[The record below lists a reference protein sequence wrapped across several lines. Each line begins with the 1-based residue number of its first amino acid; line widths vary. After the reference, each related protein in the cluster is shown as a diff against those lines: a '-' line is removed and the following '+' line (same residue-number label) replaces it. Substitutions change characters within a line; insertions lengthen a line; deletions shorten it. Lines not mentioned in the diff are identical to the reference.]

1 MTGINKVT
9 EKLRSDAQ
17 AEAAAILARAEDD
30 CDAIRQSAEAVAR
43 AECEALRE
51 ASDKEC
57 RAIILRA
64 RSSAAK
70 AKRDA
75 ILSARAALLDEAY
88 ASAEKQL
95 RSMTGDRYL
104 DLLIKLLRTALK
116 SRLEEEAESLRLYG
130 EDISPDTYE
139 IMLTDRDRDLY
150 GYRLVEG
157 FASGLGA
164 KLPPDVLGRLVV
176 SDTPAAIDGGLVLRC
191 GRMDINCSLT
201 SLLTENRRATE
212 ARVNHILFGED

>member
-116 SRLEEEAESLRLYG
+116 SRLEELISKGILILATGNAG
-130 EDISPDTYE
+130 EVFCNE
-139 IMLTDRDRDLY
+139 IMENDNSNSIYDNAAWNDGMRRTGAA
-150 GYRLVEG
+150 GYS
-157 FASGLGA
+157 A
-164 KLPPDVLGRLVV
+164 
-176 SDTPAAIDGGLVLRC
+176 GG
-191 GRMDINCSLT
+191 NT
-201 SLLTENRRATE
+201 
-212 ARVNHILFGED
+212 